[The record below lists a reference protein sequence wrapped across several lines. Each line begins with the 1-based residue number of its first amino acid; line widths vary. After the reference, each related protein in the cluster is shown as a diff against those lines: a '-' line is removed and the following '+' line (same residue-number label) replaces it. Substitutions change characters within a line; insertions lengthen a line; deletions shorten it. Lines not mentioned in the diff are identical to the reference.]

1 MAFFSTASADYAKAI
16 QSLVKPTY
24 ESKYGTLIENQLNK
38 ILNKEAFSYD
48 FNADPLY
55 QNYKDQYTK
64 MGKEAAMNAAAA
76 TSTLTGGYG
85 NSYAGTAAAQAN
97 QQYLTQLNETIPEL
111 YKAALNKYNM
121 EKEDMYNQFNLVQG
135 EENRLYGQ
143 YRDQVSDYY
152 SDLSDLRSGHST
164 AQAQENADRDYNY
177 QVSRDAVA
185 DSQWQKN
192 YDTSNYQWQSQ
203 FDYQKQRD
211 AVADSQW
218 EKEYQLALKKAKS
231 SGGSGGGKKT
241 GSSSLSNGYTP
252 DYGSKDFASE
262 IRKIVTETYNKN
274 DWSEDSV
281 AEYINNLVSKKAITK
296 DEAEQLYE
304 NALYLYPQYRDRV
317 NR

>member
-24 ESKYGTLIENQLNK
+24 QSKYGTLIENQLNK

-97 QQYLTQLNETIPEL
+97 QQYLTQLNDIIPEL
-111 YKAALNKYNM
+111 RNAAMQKYQM
-121 EKEDMYNQFNLVQG
+121 EKEDLYNQFGVIQG
-135 EENRLYGQ
+135 EEQRLYGQ
-143 YRDQVSDYY
+143 YRDATSDYY

-164 AQAQENADRDYNY
+164 AQAQENADRDYDY
-177 QVSRDAVA
+177 RVSRDAVS

-192 YDTSNYQWQSQ
+192 FDTSNYQWQSQ

-231 SGGSGGGKKT
+231 GGSGG
-241 GSSSLSNGYTP
+241 SSSKQGKYTTNTTWEGGLVQ
-252 DYGSKDFASE
+252 DGQ
-262 IRKIVTETYNKN
+262 RKVRFTQK
-274 DWSEDSV
+274 
-281 AEYINNLVSKKAITK
+281 
-296 DEAEQLYE
+296 EAEEQVGKLSSPEAMEKLIDTWLSVGYITE
-304 NALYLYPQYRDRV
+304 NDAAILMDKFKL
-317 NR
+317 

>member
-97 QQYLTQLNETIPEL
+97 QQYLTQLNEAIPEL
-111 YKAALNKYNM
+111 YNAALNKYNM
-121 EKEDMYNQFNLVQG
+121 EKEDMYNQFNVLQS

-143 YRDQVSDYY
+143 HRDNVSDYY
-152 SDLSDLRSGHST
+152 SDLSDLRSGHAT

-177 QVSRDAVA
+177 QVSRDAVS

-231 SGGSGGGKKT
+231 SGGSG
-241 GSSSLSNGYTP
+241 SSKSKNSTTDKSDLSVINSTKRSILSTDSHTYHAILEAAKNSTDPWAVLEEVIAANPSTFTKG
-252 DYGSKDFASE
+252 DY
-262 IRKIVTETYNKN
+262 
-274 DWSEDSV
+274 DWYV
-281 AEYINNLVSKKAITK
+281 K
-296 DEAEQLYE
+296 QLG
-304 NALYLYPQYRDRV
+304 L
-317 NR
+317 